1 MCVHEHSFLLQY
13 VAEFQMFEMLHFGGN
28 SLIQNTCLYQNV
40 LVFFSWTSWL
50 SEDEKSMSGV

>member
-40 LVFFSWTSWL
+40 LVFFS
-50 SEDEKSMSGV
+50 